1 MRYMYIQ
8 VYVIDVDRKKKEDFL
23 RHTVMLFEN
32 NFFLLI
38 SALFLFSNS
47 RRIDIAVGLFSV
59 SLSNICL
66 IAALHANTSTCFF
79 FSNKILYTYFY
90 FISF

>member
-1 MRYMYIQ
+1 MYMRYIQ

-32 NFFLLI
+32 NFFLAYFCI
-38 SALFLFSNS
+38 VFIFKQQKNRY
-47 RRIDIAVGLFSV
+47 RRW

-66 IAALHANTSTCFF
+66 IAALHANTSICFSF
-79 FSNKILYTYFY
+79 F
-90 FISF
+90 